1 MRGDAGGSGA
11 SFRVLGELQPPA
23 PAAQNGW
30 LGSKFSWW
38 GVGCGGGVGSVIDP

>member
-30 LGSKFSWW
+30 LGASSL
-38 GVGCGGGVGSVIDP
+38 GGVWDVVEGWGLL